1 MEVKVVCGCGQK
13 YKFDVEPVHGRMPWP
28 VNCPVCNADGTALA
42 NASIAQSVPPTP
54 VPAPQ
59 PAGLRISSPAP
70 AMSMP
75 VTARVAAPAPAP
87 APVAAP
93 APALAEPVMAAPLAR
108 AASDEVRGAI
118 KRITG
123 VETDSD
129 GDTWKW
135 WYYVVAGVCF
145 AGYDVWRAYDTQ
157 RIKPLGGLFLAVI
170 LVAVGLWQR
179 KRKAA

>member
-13 YKFDVEPVHGRMPWP
+13 YKFEVEPVHGRMPWP

-42 NASIAQSVPPTP
+42 NAAIAQSVPPAP

-59 PAGLRISSPAP
+59 PAGLRISTAP

-75 VTARVAAPAPAP
+75 VTPRVTAAPPPPPPPA
-87 APVAAP
+87 VAQ
-93 APALAEPVMAAPLAR
+93 PVMTAPLVT
-108 AASDEVRGAI
+108 AASEEVKGAI

-145 AGYDVWRAYDTQ
+145 AGYDIWRAYDTQ